1 MKKKDKTCSRAPLT
15 GVMDDCF
22 CDIESIDSFNN
33 IKIYPRA
40 KRLTE
45 RDFFRHYRVS
55 TLRPPPTGGAS
66 RILRASKA
74 RP

>member
-1 MKKKDKTCSRAPLT
+1 MATFKDKLT

-33 IKIYPRA
+33 IKIYPHA

-55 TLRPPPTGGAS
+55 TLSLLHLHPVIDRRRVGRS
-66 RILRASKA
+66 Q
-74 RP
+74 